1 MNTAE
6 GAALLKQIVREIVYA
21 DGTAKTEKYPTLRH
35 VDGKVRD
42 VKMILAAL
50 PGRTSELVAQME
62 SDEDFSVK
70 SRRVR
75 LEALG
80 TYCKTALRFIDT
92 GVLEP
97 QKKKLYR
104 SPNVSPLTQVM
115 PELKDVIEG
124 RWLEVQKCQHAAA
137 YFAAVVMMG
146 SILEA
151 LLLARAMLAPAVA
164 FKATAAP
171 KRKDGTNSPIQDWS
185 LSSLIDVAAEV
196 GWLKSDRKNFS
207 HALRDSRNVVHPWHH
222 VRTGASYDKATA
234 SLCWNALNAAVDDL
248 LSSV

>member
-1 MNTAE
+1 MKTAE
-6 GAALLKQIVREIVYA
+6 GTSLLKQIIREIVYA
-21 DGTAKTEKYPTLRH
+21 DGTAKTEKYPSLRH
-35 VDGKVRD
+35 VDGKVRE

-62 SDEDFSVK
+62 ADEDFSVQ

-92 GVLEP
+92 GVLEA

-104 SPNVSPLTQVM
+104 APDMSDLTQVM
-115 PELKDVIEG
+115 PDLKTVIEA

-151 LLLARAMLAPAVA
+151 LLLARAMKDPADA
-164 FKATAAP
+164 YRATAAP
-171 KRKDGTNSPIQDWS
+171 KRKDGGQLPVQEWS

-234 SLCWNALNAAVDDL
+234 NLCWSALNAAVDDL
-248 LSSV
+248 LASF